1 MKLFKTT
8 LFAASLLFAGY
19 ATAHTDA
26 FLDTQPSP
34 HGGQVRMTDTYHFE
48 LVVKDKELT
57 VYVMDHANGAQ
68 PSAGMVGTATVLSGD
83 AKVEIKLEPTT
94 DNILKGTGDFK
105 TADDMKVVVSITPA
119 PQTARFT
126 PFQKAEAAPA
136 AAATPA
142 TATPA
147 AHDMSTMDMGKMD
160 MPAKDAT
167 KK

>member
-8 LFAASLLFAGY
+8 LFAASLLMAGY
-19 ATAHTDA
+19 TSAHTDA

-34 HGGQVRMTDTYHFE
+34 HGGQVRMTDSYHFE
-48 LVVKDKELT
+48 LVVKDKDLT
-57 VYVMDHANGAQ
+57 VYVMDHGNGAVA
-68 PSAGMVGTATVLSGD
+68 SAGMTGTATVLSGD
-83 AKVEIKLEPTT
+83 AKVEVKLDPTT

-126 PFQKAEAAPA
+126 PFQKAEAEPA
-136 AAATPA
+136 AAETPA
-142 TATPA
+142 TAAPA
-147 AHDMSTMDMGKMD
+147 GHDMSTMDMGKKD
-160 MPAKDAT
+160 MPATDAT